1 MMKPLRVSV
10 YTLLIIV
17 CLASCF
23 IEAEEPA
30 LERLMFCTYP
40 SGAEVY
46 IQDGGEGLSYIGK
59 SGTVITR
66 NMAKLKGQ
74 SGFDVQF
81 KLWGY
86 VPVHQRFQF
95 VKNTDKDEEVKRYP
109 ADSDIQLQPKI
120 PVIIPLIYLVRD
132 NVLITIILVVI
143 SILAVFLVILPKRRK
158 VKAAL
163 DRAAKWEAIRTK
175 MGDDDPH
182 IGLKLGEYR
191 LIEKLGSGG
200 MGAVYK
206 AVPEE
211 TLSEK
216 ESVAIKFMKPE
227 VTEDEEFVRRFRREV
242 QVTSK
247 LDHPSILRIINWGEE
262 DKRMYMVMELMKG
275 STLKGKMGK
284 GGMSIKSFRDY
295 YFPVLDALEYA
306 HGKDIIHRDIKP
318 DNIMLTE
325 NGRVKVMDFGLAKG
339 NQYSTI
345 TVSGSAIG
353 TPAYMAPEQITGK
366 PQDSR
371 SDQYSLGVLAWEM
384 LAGHRPFDDESTINI
399 VLKHLS
405 EKPPSLKEARP
416 DLPDAFNAIIMR
428 MLEKEPNQRYKN
440 LGEVKSAMEQVL
452 ASVSSK

>member
-1 MMKPLRVSV
+1 MKLARMTVFLILS
-10 YTLLIIV
+10 TLCIV
-17 CLASCF
+17 GSCYG
-23 IEAEEPA
+23 AEEHELKDVIFYTWP
-30 LERLMFCTYP
+30 P
-40 SGAEVY
+40 GAEIY
-46 IQDGGEGLSYIGK
+46 RNDKGASALYFIGR
-59 SGTVITR
+59 SNQRITLDL
-66 NMAKLKGQ
+66 ADFKGQ
-74 SGFDVQF
+74 SNIPLEFRH
-81 KLWGY
+81 KGY
-86 VPVHQRFQF
+86 KNHIEKIDSFYFQ
-95 VKNTDKDEEVKRYP
+95 NRDRYP
-109 ADSDIQLQPKI
+109 ENDVIRMTGQI
-120 PVIIPLIYLVRD
+120 PVIIDVMYFLIVYKEYCIGIAVVLLLLIY
-132 NVLITIILVVI
+132 
-143 SILAVFLVILPKRRK
+143 FVILPKRRK

-163 DRAAKWEAIRTK
+163 DRAAKWEAVRTK
-175 MGDDDPH
+175 MGDEDPH

-191 LIEKLGSGG
+191 LIEKLGAGG
-200 MGAVYK
+200 MGAVYR
-206 AVPEE
+206 AVPDE

-284 GGMSIKSFRDY
+284 GGMSINKFREY

-345 TVSGSAIG
+345 TISGSAIG

-384 LAGHRPFDDESTINI
+384 LAGRRPFDDESTINI

-416 DLPDAFNAIIMR
+416 DLPDGFNAIVMR
-428 MLEKEPNQRYKN
+428 MLEKEPDQRYKT

-452 ASVSSK
+452 ASVSSG

>member
-1 MMKPLRVSV
+1 MMKSALITVFMILS
-10 YTLLIIV
+10 LLSIV
-17 CLASCF
+17 GSCAG
-23 IEAEEPA
+23 AEEHELKDVTFYTWP
-30 LERLMFCTYP
+30 P
-40 SGAEVY
+40 GADIY
-46 IQDGGEGLSYIGK
+46 RNDKGIGYYIGK
-59 SGTVITR
+59 TNRKITLDL
-66 NMAKLKGQ
+66 ADFKGQ
-74 SGFDVQF
+74 SSIPFEFRHKDYKNRVDKIDCF
-81 KLWGY
+81 Y
-86 VPVHQRFQF
+86 FQ
-95 VKNTDKDEEVKRYP
+95 NRDRYP
-109 ADSDIQLQPKI
+109 ENDVIRMTGKI
-120 PVIIPLIYLVRD
+120 PFIMDAKYFLLVYKGYSIIFATFIFALI
-132 NVLITIILVVI
+132 
-143 SILAVFLVILPKRRK
+143 FFVILPKSRK
-158 VKAAL
+158 IKTAL

-191 LIEKLGSGG
+191 LIEKLGAGG

-206 AVPEE
+206 AVPDE

-227 VTEDEEFVRRFRREV
+227 VTEDEEFVHRFRREV

-275 STLKGKMGK
+275 STLKGKMVK
-284 GGMSIKSFRDY
+284 GGMSINRFREY

-318 DNIMLTE
+318 DNIMLTQ

-366 PQDSR
+366 PQDPR

-384 LAGHRPFDDESTINI
+384 LAGRRPFDDESTINI
-399 VLKHLS
+399 ILKHLS

-416 DLPDAFNAIIMR
+416 DLPDGFNAIVMK
-428 MLEKEPNQRYKN
+428 MLEKEPDQRYKT

-452 ASVSSK
+452 ASVSPG